1 MARSYHWGQR
11 ESYGTEGRKSRP
23 SASTCET
30 TSVGGPCVE
39 TWLFDELPT
48 AVSTDSAIA
57 KVLDIKQNMTTAVNT
72 RRTRDKRWGY
82 EGIKTLFRE
91 VN

>member
-1 MARSYHWGQR
+1 M
-11 ESYGTEGRKSRP
+11 
-23 SASTCET
+23 
-30 TSVGGPCVE
+30 
-39 TWLFDELPT
+39 TWLFGEAPT

-57 KVLDIKQNMTTAVNT
+57 KVLDIKQSTTTAVNT